1 VICDQVNKQFSLVNV
16 GVFNFCKIP
25 FIFRNKDEITRDTL
39 SDVDLIVFGA
49 SRDEFT
55 AHEASELTNWLNG
68 GGRILM
74 CFTDGAEIDE
84 NVNLKNFLKT

>member
-1 VICDQVNKQFSLVNV
+1 MKATNSAYFSTQRLVNCSNV
-16 GVFNFCKIP
+16 LLICHN
-25 FIFRNKDEITRDTL
+25 RNKDEITRDTL

-49 SRDEFT
+49 SREEFS

-84 NVNLKNFLKT
+84 NLNLKNFLKT